1 MEHDGPGAQAAGL
14 EAMQRTAAK
23 RGRDYD
29 KNAAGA
35 GAAPGSAAFQDYSRR
50 SFFKEFVKVGAAPGG
65 GPGCGLDFPGGACS
79 LRAKQVE
86 GHWFPLPAQAVA
98 KGQPVQCLYAP
109 SRVAGVAAN
118 MAACTPHPPTAP
130 PPGGGGI

>member
-1 MEHDGPGAQAAGL
+1 MEHDGPEAQAAGL

-65 GPGCGLDFPGGACS
+65 GPGSAPEFCQRRVPSQGQADGGPFA
-79 LRAKQVE
+79 
-86 GHWFPLPAQAVA
+86 AQAVA
-98 KGQPVQCLYAP
+98 KGQPVQCLLAAP
-109 SRVAGVAAN
+109 QVARVASD
-118 MAACTPHPPTAP
+118 MAACTPLLPP
-130 PPGGGGI
+130 